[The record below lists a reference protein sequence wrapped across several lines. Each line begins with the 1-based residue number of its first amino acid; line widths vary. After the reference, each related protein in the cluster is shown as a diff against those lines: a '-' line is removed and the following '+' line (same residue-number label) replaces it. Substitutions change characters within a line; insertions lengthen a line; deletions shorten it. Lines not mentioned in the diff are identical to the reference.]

1 MAAIQRIL
9 VPTDFSA
16 ASDIAL
22 QYAIDMAERMGSK
35 IDLLHV
41 VDDASFAL
49 AYPDGVY
56 VPAVPE
62 LRAQLIQEASD
73 QLEKPAQRCIAAGVS
88 NSHETLVGSP
98 ARVIAQTAA
107 SRGTDLIVMG
117 THGRSAFAH
126 FVLGS
131 VAERV
136 VRTAPCAVLTVRD
149 TSRIADVLAGERVAA
164 ARQTPALAEP

>member
-1 MAAIQRIL
+1 MPGIQRIL
-9 VPTDFSA
+9 VPTDFSP

-22 QYAIDMAERMGSK
+22 QYAIDMAERLGSQ
-35 IDLLHV
+35 IHLLHV
-41 VDDASFAL
+41 VDDASFAI

-62 LRAQLIQEASD
+62 LREQLVQEASD
-73 QLEKPAQRCIAAGVS
+73 HLKTSTDRCLTAGVTTS
-88 NSHETLVGSP
+88 REVLVGPP

-117 THGRSAFAH
+117 THGRGVFAH
-126 FVLGS
+126 LLLGS

-149 TSRIADVLAGERVAA
+149 SSRIADVLAAERVAA
-164 ARQTPALAEP
+164 TNVPAVS